1 MLHFADATCGC
12 FLRNSNLW
20 ASSGDRYQY
29 GVYSN
34 GSPVKLAGSK
44 LVGYAGAGVYAG
56 GGTVDVQNNQFDSC
70 AIGVQGAGGNSIISG
85 NAFNGR
91 GAAVLNGTALISTA
105 QQPAPGAEGFVGSYV
120 INGNMVEDD
129 SAPQNP
135 TVLLSHAATGV
146 ISGNS
151 FHKRNAT
158 GKAFIIDLQEGDGDA
173 AAGTLLTGNSFRA
186 AGRVAGGQA
195 VSPRFKGK
203 VANNLGAAD
212 SAGDDAVR

>member
-70 AIGVQGAGGNSIISG
+70 AIGVQGAGGSSIIS
-85 NAFNGR
+85 NNKFNGR
-91 GAAVLNGTALISTA
+91 GSKVLNGT
-105 QQPAPGAEGFVGSYV
+105 VR
-120 INGNMVEDD
+120 
-129 SAPQNP
+129 
-135 TVLLSHAATGV
+135 TV
-146 ISGNS
+146 
-151 FHKRNAT
+151 F
-158 GKAFIIDLQEGDGDA
+158 
-173 AAGTLLTGNSFRA
+173 
-186 AGRVAGGQA
+186 
-195 VSPRFKGK
+195 
-203 VANNLGAAD
+203 
-212 SAGDDAVR
+212 

>member
-1 MLHFADATCGC
+1 M
-12 FLRNSNLW
+12 
-20 ASSGDRYQY
+20 
-29 GVYSN
+29 
-34 GSPVKLAGSK
+34 
-44 LVGYAGAGVYAG
+44 GYAGAGVYAG
-56 GGTVDVQNNQFDSC
+56 GAAVDIQNNQFDSC

-158 GKAFIIDLQEGDGDA
+158 DKAFIIGLHDEGDGDA
-173 AAGTLLTGNSFRA
+173 AAGTLLTANSFRA

-212 SAGDDAVR
+212 SAGMNLVR